1 MKWFLGSRER
11 FKHNIMSDQHHNLPF
26 LNKVVWITG
35 ASSGIGEALAYGLS
49 QLGASLILSAR
60 NEDDLN
66 QVNKQLPREPGS
78 AKVLPLDLENLEQ
91 LPGKTDLAWS
101 CFNKIDCFI
110 SNAGLAVRD
119 YALNTELRI
128 DQKLMNI
135 NYFGPTVITKRLLPH
150 FIEQGHG
157 HIVVMSSLSGK
168 YGVPRLAAYAASKH
182 ALHGFFESL
191 RSETVDQGIL
201 ITMIIPGMIRTAITA
216 HAVTGTGGTVGRI
229 DKTFETAYP
238 VGKAAQKI
246 ISAILKEKEEAIVG
260 GMEVITLWLNRVS
273 PWLLRRVIRN
283 HPIKWLRQLKER
295 FLFEK
300 K

>member
-1 MKWFLGSRER
+1 
-11 FKHNIMSDQHHNLPF
+11 MSDQNHNLPF

-78 AKVLPLDLENLEQ
+78 AKVLPLDLEDLQQ
-91 LPGKTDLAWS
+91 LPEKADLAWS

-110 SNAGLAVRD
+110 SNAGMAVRD

-168 YGVPRLAAYAASKH
+168 YGVPRLAAYAAYFSGCG
-182 ALHGFFESL
+182 GFS
-191 RSETVDQGIL
+191 
-201 ITMIIPGMIRTAITA
+201 
-216 HAVTGTGGTVGRI
+216 GR
-229 DKTFETAYP
+229 E
-238 VGKAAQKI
+238 G
-246 ISAILKEKEEAIVG
+246 
-260 GMEVITLWLNRVS
+260 W
-273 PWLLRRVIRN
+273 
-283 HPIKWLRQLKER
+283 
-295 FLFEK
+295 
-300 K
+300 